1 MITTGPT
8 THQHLLGAR
17 GLHLPE
23 ANRRRYS
30 LRIDQHASCVVDR
43 AAAQGGRA
51 IAFGPFDLLPTRRLL
66 LKAGQPVRLGSRA
79 LDILIAL
86 VERPGELVSKGDLMA
101 RVWPHTFVEESNLK
115 VQVAALRRA
124 LGDTRGSNR
133 YLATIPG
140 RGYRFVAPVTLSKA
154 PRPPAPERA
163 AGPMHNLLVP
173 VARIVDRADTV
184 GTLTAQLP
192 HQRFV
197 TIVGT
202 GRHRQDHRHPRRGR
216 EAVGEPRARGAV
228 RRSGN
233 GWRALQLPVALA
245 SVLGLEAGSEQPG
258 ADLIAFLKDKQM
270 LLVLDNCEH
279 VIEAA
284 ADVAVRIL
292 RGAPGVRILA
302 TSREVLRA
310 EGEHVH
316 RLPPLACPPPSAGL
330 TAADALRFPAVQLFV
345 EREAAFLGEFELA
358 DPAAP
363 LVADICRRLDGLPL
377 AIELAA
383 ARVDALG
390 LRGLTMHLDDRLQ
403 LLTGGRR
410 PAVPRHQSLRAT
422 LEWSHQ
428 LLSRPE
434 RAVFRRLGSSPT
446 DSRWLRRAPSRR
458 APRSARRKSSNAS
471 RTWSRSPS

>member
-1 MITTGPT
+1 
-8 THQHLLGAR
+8 
-17 GLHLPE
+17 
-23 ANRRRYS
+23 
-30 LRIDQHASCVVDR
+30 
-43 AAAQGGRA
+43 
-51 IAFGPFDLLPTRRLL
+51 
-66 LKAGQPVRLGSRA
+66 
-79 LDILIAL
+79 
-86 VERPGELVSKGDLMA
+86 
-101 RVWPHTFVEESNLK
+101 
-115 VQVAALRRA
+115 
-124 LGDTRGSNR
+124 
-133 YLATIPG
+133 
-140 RGYRFVAPVTLSKA
+140 
-154 PRPPAPERA
+154 
-163 AGPMHNLLVP
+163 
-173 VARIVDRADTV
+173 
-184 GTLTAQLP
+184 
-192 HQRFV
+192 
-197 TIVGT
+197 
-202 GRHRQDHRHPRRGR
+202 
-216 EAVGEPRARGAV
+216 
-228 RRSGN
+228 
-233 GWRALQLPVALA
+233 
-245 SVLGLEAGSEQPG
+245 
-258 ADLIAFLKDKQM
+258 M

-358 DPAAP
+358 DHDAP

-403 LLTGGRR
+403 MLTGGRR

-434 RAVFRRLGSSPT
+434 RAVFRRLAIFADGFTLAAAGAIAASAEIGAPEVVECVANLVAKSIVAADVDRAVPSYRLVETTRAYALEKLHESGEFEQVQHRHAAYFEGSLQSG
-446 DSRWLRRAPSRR
+446 RM
-458 APRSARRKSSNAS
+458 K
-471 RTWSRSPS
+471 